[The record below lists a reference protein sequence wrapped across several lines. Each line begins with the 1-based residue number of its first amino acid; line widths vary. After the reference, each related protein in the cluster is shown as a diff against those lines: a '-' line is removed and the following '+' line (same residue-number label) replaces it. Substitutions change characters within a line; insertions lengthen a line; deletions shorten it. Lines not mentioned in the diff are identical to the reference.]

1 MLEDI
6 RDNIIGI
13 LMVLGIGLGAV
24 VIIWGIILLIYSI
37 KWETSEQNVSG
48 IVYNTKNNQFISG
61 NTAFSV
67 RAGENTLITEE
78 NQSSFCLPPNSEYK
92 ELVNRAAADKTIKVN
107 VTTQKFFMIAAPWYC
122 PAFIKVT
129 EVK

>member
-1 MLEDI
+1 MIEDI
-6 RDNIIGI
+6 KENLQSLFFLLLVMAIIGI
-13 LMVLGIGLGAV
+13 
-24 VIIWGIILLIYSI
+24 IITGIILVLYSI

-67 RAGENTLITEE
+67 RAGENTPITEE

-92 ELVNRAAADKTIKVN
+92 ELVNKAASDKRIKVN